1 MDRDRLGAACWLLA
15 TPLFLA
21 ANVVVGLA
29 WRQPPFS
36 WATHNISDLGNVT
49 CGVWDSTRPRP
60 VCSPWHDAMNG
71 AMAATAALL
80 ALGVLL
86 TWPALGRGLAATGAR
101 LLTLAAAAGYALA
114 AAAPADVDENRHF
127 LAALLIFVLGN
138 LGMLVAALV
147 GRSPV
152 LGGMRGASLV
162 LGSTGVAGVLLFLGQ
177 VDVGVGVGGMERVAV
192 FPLLLW
198 TVLVGARVVRAG
210 RARRLS

>member
-15 TPLFLA
+15 APVFLA

-36 WATHNISDLGNVT
+36 WATNNISDLGNVT
-49 CGVWDSTRPRP
+49 CGLWDSTRPRP
-60 VCSPWHDAMNG
+60 VCSPWHGGMNG

-80 ALGVLL
+80 ALGALL
-86 TWPALGRGLAATGAR
+86 TWPALGRGVAATASR

-127 LAALLIFVLGN
+127 VAALLIFVLGN
-138 LGMLVAALV
+138 LGMLVAALA
-147 GRSPV
+147 GRSTV
-152 LGGMRGASLV
+152 LGGMRATSVV
-162 LGSTGVAGVLLFLGQ
+162 LGSTGVAGVVLFLAR
-177 VDVGVGVGGMERVAV
+177 VDLGIGVGGMERVAV

-198 TVLVGARVVRAG
+198 TVLVAVRVVRAG
-210 RARRLS
+210 RDRRLS

>member
-49 CGVWDSTRPRP
+49 CGLWDSTRPRP

-71 AMAATAALL
+71 AMAATGVLL

-86 TWPALGRGLAATGAR
+86 TWPALGRGVAATAAR

-127 LAALLIFVLGN
+127 LAALLIFVAGN
-138 LGMLVAALV
+138 LAMPVAALA
-147 GRSPV
+147 GRSPA
-152 LGGMRGASLV
+152 LRGMRAASLV
-162 LGSTGVAGVLLFLGQ
+162 LGAAGVAGVVLFLGQ
-177 VDVGVGVGGMERVAV
+177 VDVGIGVGGMERVAV
-192 FPLLLW
+192 FPLLVW
-198 TVLVGARVVRAG
+198 TVLVGLRVVRAG
-210 RARRLS
+210 RTRCLS